1 MIAALAALAAL
12 AMPATQQAGPVV
24 WSPCA
29 VDAED
34 SSQTAECAVVS
45 MPLRHDLDDSDNI
58 GIAVKRVLGSSHP
71 GRQGGTGT
79 TPVAARRQ
87 VWFLNGGPGDS
98 GIEAIGR
105 VRPLFDDG
113 GIDVY
118 TLDHRGVGG
127 SALLA
132 CPEQQAE
139 DSEEG
144 NEVAAAEWG
153 SCIEFINAERH
164 DLLALTITQAA
175 HDVGRL
181 IELTRGPEDRVFV
194 FGASYGTTWANR
206 YLSLYPEQPEGVI
219 LDGIVPADWTFAE
232 FDSGLD
238 TTARSI
244 LARCA
249 NFQECSRHLGAD
261 PIALAEAL
269 PGKFDAGHCSDLQI
283 DSNTV
288 RLLLGNMLMGGPEV
302 WPYIPAM
309 VYRLDRCKLR
319 DLLAI
324 GELFAR
330 LFESG
335 EAGQESESHAQV
347 LQRHI
352 VLSEL
357 WPDPSPPVEDFE
369 AAIEETLMTT
379 AVSASFASTWAQWP
393 RYPLD
398 EHTGQFATFEGPML
412 MLHGGLDPTMPVE
425 RLRDLRAR
433 FGGEHQTFAFFP
445 HAGHVTVNS
454 GGSCAAGLYGAFVDN
469 PAATLDL
476 GCIADLPP
484 VDFSGT
490 RFDADSLFGTADF
503 WGDRLS
509 TLEWLLVAA
518 AVAVLGALVGV
529 VRWGVRRRR
538 RRARPELDLEGS
550 KAPGADQG

>member
-12 AMPATQQAGPVV
+12 AMPATQAEPIE
-24 WSPCA
+24 WSSCP
-29 VDAED
+29 VDAD
-34 SSQTAECAVVS
+34 DTSQSADCAAVS
-45 MPLRHDLDDSDNI
+45 MPLQHDSAGSANAGTID
-58 GIAVKRVLGSSHP
+58 IAIKRVLGSSHP
-71 GRQGGTGT
+71 EREGVDGTGDAGRT
-79 TPVAARRQ
+79 Q

-105 VRPLFDDG
+105 VRPLFDDP

-132 CPEQQAE
+132 CPEQQGA
-139 DSEEG
+139 DSDEG
-144 NEVAAAEWG
+144 SEVAAGEWAA
-153 SCIEFINAERH
+153 CIELISRERN

-181 IELTRGPEDRVFV
+181 IGLTRGRQDRVFI

-206 YLSLYPEQPEGVI
+206 YLTLYPEQPDGVI

-238 TTARSI
+238 TTARNI
-244 LARCA
+244 MARCSS
-249 NFQECSRHLGAD
+249 FEECSRHLGAN
-261 PIALAEAL
+261 PIALTEAL
-269 PGKFDAGHCSDLQI
+269 PAKIDAGHCSDLQI
-283 DSNTV
+283 DGSTV
-288 RLLLGNMLMGGPEV
+288 RLLLGNMLMGGPEI

-324 GELFAR
+324 SELFAR

-335 EAGQESESHAQV
+335 DAGQESASHAQV

-352 VLSEL
+352 ALSEL
-357 WPDPSPPVEDFE
+357 WPDPSPPLADFE
-369 AAIEETLMTT
+369 AALAGTLMTT

-398 EHTGQFATFEGPML
+398 EYAGSYAAFEGPML

-425 RLRDLRAR
+425 RLRELRER
-433 FGGEHQTFAFFP
+433 FNGEHQTFAVFP

-454 GGSCAAGLYGAFVDN
+454 GGSCTSGIYGAFVEA
-469 PAATLDL
+469 PTGPLDL
-476 GCIADLPP
+476 GCIDGLEP
-484 VDFSGT
+484 VNFSGT
-490 RFDADSLFGTADF
+490 TYDGDSLFGTADF
-503 WGDRLS
+503 WGDHLS
-509 TLEWLLVAA
+509 TLEWLVIAAGAALLGTVAG
-518 AVAVLGALVGV
+518 VA
-529 VRWGVRRRR
+529 RWLVRRRR
-538 RRARPELDLEGS
+538 RRARV
-550 KAPGADQG
+550 